1 MDQSWHETKLLLMS
15 IHREYVAIYQELQI
29 ATDIE
34 CALRLRAMAIA
45 CIADY
50 LDVIWQYHTAK
61 QRPPL
66 ASP

>member
-1 MDQSWHETKLLLMS
+1 MDQSWHDTKLQLMS
-15 IHREYVAIYQELQI
+15 IHQEYLAICRELQI

-34 CALRLRAMAIA
+34 CAIRLRAMAVA

-66 ASP
+66 VSP